1 MGRKVLLAVLC
12 WLTLSQISAKAAE
25 TAYGVGFIDNLSAES
40 GPRLYRNV
48 PVGVYASATPYASY
62 SFHAPTFVA
71 PKNNQMIPVQEESV
85 VVQNSNSFL
94 KDSYG
99 QRYVEAPQTVAYKAT
114 FPQQYVQLQ
123 NLPAHLSQ
131 PLVATGHNFQYG
143 QATPHFF
150 GQTQIRVPHFQ
161 TLTPSG
167 IHQYTASQ
175 PIIYAN
181 NVRSF
186 SPSSAPSQVNGDS
199 LSQQQPFSN
208 KNVYVN
214 SLTAEHF
221 NKLQNEPKFQRIQ
234 EENKISSAASNHNNK
249 QSQPHIAQK
258 NKLQFIQA
266 PKETSITTVT
276 NGKKTIVNLITKPPL
291 PLLDLTLLEPLT
303 FKNPLVPQVQHFL
316 PRINQVTYKKL
327 PEINE
332 VKKHQMEYV
341 VQNTKSYDSGL
352 IKPKTKIEVPKKK
365 QKTQPPQNDYR
376 DEEEVHPKSSVSHDN
391 PNETPEISYKINSPN
406 HKETYT
412 EQKSSY
418 NKETQSEPV
427 NISYEKQIQNEP
439 VHYSYE
445 QHTEKKPVHYSFV
458 HNSNEPVKNKQA
470 HYENNEERPK
480 QLIYNFK
487 SEEHN
492 DQRRPSPD
500 QNQQEGSSEDSSEEE
515 ETEKEQLHPQFE
527 RNNNRQE
534 YYSDEPKHYY
544 SNPEHRGQS
553 YKHNS
558 NDGASEVQHN
568 VPQRVSHNQ
577 RQNVEQHFQPIIPE
591 YEEDITILPTH
602 KPHAPVHSDQ
612 QQNSHLQSKRGN
624 HHVPQNEQRHYEYSK
639 PNYSSLP
646 VVREK
651 SERIIIKEGTTS
663 EVHKPNNELMAE
675 MVKKQEESEE
685 DFEKAYK
692 DAAYGFPAFDAP
704 SVDIEKEI
712 YNPDSYGKSHYHKD
726 YDVEKSPL
734 RQYEADG
741 DEYPKQTRSQY
752 KDARDKTMEE
762 YFLDYAVSRPES
774 LLGRYKNK
782 EDYYKTYTQ
791 QKPNHYLASENED
804 KNQKAKFTALP
815 TYGYHTNPQQKQEFS
830 KYRAVPRFEEYSY
843 NKEAPRDNS
852 AYDSRPHQLYK
863 IKTQF
868 VEPQYQYGFEPLS
881 LPRLLDSELASMASN
896 DSPKS
901 EKLESKK
908 KIYKTNW
915 YLKKINSK
923 GGKTGS

>member
-12 WLTLSQISAKAAE
+12 WLTLSQTSAKAAE
-25 TAYGVGFIDNLSAES
+25 TAYGVGLIDNISAES

-48 PVGVYASATPYASY
+48 PVGVYASAIPYASY

-143 QATPHFF
+143 QATPHFL

-161 TLTPSG
+161 TLTPSAV
-167 IHQYTASQ
+167 HQYSASQ
-175 PIIYAN
+175 PILYAN
-181 NVRSF
+181 NIRSF
-186 SPSSAPSQVNGDS
+186 SPTSVSPQANGKS
-199 LSQQQPFSN
+199 VSQQQPSSN

-221 NKLQNEPKFQRIQ
+221 NKLPNEQKFQRIQ
-234 EENKISSAASNHNNK
+234 ENKISPAASNHNNK
-249 QSQPHIAQK
+249 QSQSHNAQN
-258 NKLQFIQA
+258 NKLQYVQA

-276 NGKKTIVNLITKPPL
+276 NGKKTVVNLITKPTL

-352 IKPKTKIEVPKKK
+352 IKPKSNNEAPKKK
-365 QKTQPPQNDYR
+365 QKTQPSQNDYR

-391 PNETPEISYKINSPN
+391 PNESPEISYHINTPN

-412 EQKSSY
+412 EQKISY
-418 NKETQSEPV
+418 NKETESEPV
-427 NISYEKQIQNEP
+427 NISYEKQIQKEP

-458 HNSNEPVKNKQA
+458 HNSNEPAKNK
-470 HYENNEERPK
+470 HVHHENNEDRPK
-480 QLIYNFK
+480 HLIYNFK
-487 SEEHN
+487 NEEHN

-500 QNQQEGSSEDSSEEE
+500 QNRQEESSEDSAEEE
-515 ETEKEQLHPQFE
+515 ELKPQYE
-527 RNNNRQE
+527 RDNNRQE
-534 YYSDEPKHYY
+534 YYSDVPKHYY
-544 SNPEHRGQS
+544 SNPEHRGQF

-558 NDGASEVQHN
+558 NEGSSEVQHN
-568 VPQRVSHNQ
+568 APQRISYNQ
-577 RQNVEQHFQPIIPE
+577 KQNVEHHFQPIIPE

-602 KPHAPVHSDQ
+602 KPHTSDYSDQ
-612 QQNSHLQSKRGN
+612 QNRHHQSKRGN
-624 HHVPQNEQRHYEYSK
+624 LHVPQNEQHHYEYSK
-639 PNYSSLP
+639 PHYSTLP

-651 SERIIIKEGTTS
+651 SQRIIIKEGTTS
-663 EVHKPNNELMAE
+663 EVHKPDNELMAE

-704 SVDIEKEI
+704 SVDVEKDI
-712 YNPDSYGKSHYHKD
+712 YNPDSYGESRYHKD

-741 DEYPKQTRSQY
+741 DEYPKQTRSHY
-752 KDARDKTMEE
+752 KDARDKTTEE
-762 YFLDYAVSRPES
+762 YFLDYAVSRPQS
-774 LLGRYKNK
+774 LLDRYKKK
-782 EDYYKTYTQ
+782 EDYYKTYTR
-791 QKPNHYLASENED
+791 QKPNHYFAREDEDNNE
-804 KNQKAKFTALP
+804 KAKFTALP
-815 TYGYHTNPQQKQEFS
+815 SYEYYTKPQQKQEFA

-843 NKEAPRDNS
+843 DKEAPRDNTP
-852 AYDSRPHQLYK
+852 YDSRPQQQYK
-863 IKTQF
+863 IRTQF

-896 DSPKS
+896 DSPKR
-901 EKLESKK
+901 EKLELKK
-908 KIYKTNW
+908 KIYKTNHSH
-915 YLKKINSK
+915 LKKISPK